1 MSCDVRGVGA
11 SCPYSDLETNLRSH
25 QGLGLLL
32 VALTM
37 PGAQDPV
44 QAQDEKVVEQRDT
57 FGAPPK
63 GNPWAMQIERLV
75 AAVDEESKGK

>member
-1 MSCDVRGVGA
+1 M
-11 SCPYSDLETNLRSH
+11 
-25 QGLGLLL
+25 LL

-37 PGAQDPV
+37 LGTQDPV
-44 QAQDEKVVEQRDT
+44 QAQDKKVGELRDT
-57 FGAPPK
+57 CGAPPK